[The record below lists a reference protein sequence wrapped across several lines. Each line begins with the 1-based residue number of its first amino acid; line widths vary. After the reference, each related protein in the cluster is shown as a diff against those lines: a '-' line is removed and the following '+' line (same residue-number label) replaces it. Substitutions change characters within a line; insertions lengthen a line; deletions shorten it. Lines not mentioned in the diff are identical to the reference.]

1 MKKNRPLQTA
11 NSVDM
16 TGFMST
22 DTDPARKMRMIAT
35 AMLVVMAAIF
45 FTAHYLEYHVH
56 SGWGYL
62 RAFAEAA
69 MVGGLADWFAVT
81 ALFRHP
87 LGLPIPH
94 TAIIPRKKDRIGETM
109 ASFLRSNFLT
119 PNVISRRMK
128 NINVAA
134 AAGKFMVTPT
144 GGEGRMRLGAS
155 NLLGD
160 ILESLDEDRLG
171 KTARD
176 ALKAQLDKLDIAP
189 LLGQVLTAAIAE
201 NRHLP
206 IMDAVI
212 KWASRT
218 LRANEQLVRD
228 IIHNRANTLLR
239 WTGLDEK
246 LATSIIDGL
255 QSLLYDMAEDINHP
269 LRDKV
274 EEGFETLAW
283 RLSNDPEMQEKVR
296 GIKAEML
303 ANPAMGKWMIGLWEQ
318 SRTALLQAARNPD
331 RAMSGQFG
339 EGLKQMGEAMQHDPA
354 MQNQIN
360 RFSRR
365 TIVGIVNRYGDQIVR
380 LVSETVERWDA
391 KTITDRVENAVGRD
405 LQYIRINGTLV
416 GGLVGLTLHAILQIL
431 PF

>member
-1 MKKNRPLQTA
+1 
-11 NSVDM
+11 
-16 TGFMST
+16 
-22 DTDPARKMRMIAT
+22 
-35 AMLVVMAAIF
+35 
-45 FTAHYLEYHVH
+45 
-56 SGWGYL
+56 
-62 RAFAEAA
+62 
-69 MVGGLADWFAVT
+69 
-81 ALFRHP
+81 
-87 LGLPIPH
+87 
-94 TAIIPRKKDRIGETM
+94 
-109 ASFLRSNFLT
+109 
-119 PNVISRRMK
+119 
-128 NINVAA
+128 
-134 AAGKFMVTPT
+134 
-144 GGEGRMRLGAS
+144 
-155 NLLGD
+155 
-160 ILESLDEDRLG
+160 
-171 KTARD
+171 
-176 ALKAQLDKLDIAP
+176 
-189 LLGQVLTAAIAE
+189 
-201 NRHLP
+201 
-206 IMDAVI
+206 MDAVI

-228 IIHNRANTLLR
+228 MIHNRANTLLR